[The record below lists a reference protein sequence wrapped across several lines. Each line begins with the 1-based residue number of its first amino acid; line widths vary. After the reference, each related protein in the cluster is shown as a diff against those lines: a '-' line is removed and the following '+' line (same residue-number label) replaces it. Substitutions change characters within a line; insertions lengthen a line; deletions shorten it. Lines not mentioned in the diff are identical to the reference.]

1 MNMDTIYAD
10 YSISM
15 SEFKKN
21 PSQVLRVAGENP
33 VAILNHSHA
42 KATVIQTATRELTAF
57 FKELNRTAEQLGIAE
72 RIALIAKRAYRK
84 MLPVLNPAA
93 GLKLLPTTG

>member
-21 PSQVLRVAGENP
+21 PSQVLRTAGEKP
-33 VAILNHSHA
+33 VAILNHNRPA
-42 KATVIQTATRELTAF
+42 FYMVTPKIFEMFVEALADRELI
-57 FKELNRTAEQLGIAE
+57 ELARLRLTQKDRSVEVDIDT
-72 RIALIAKRAYRK
+72 
-84 MLPVLNPAA
+84 V
-93 GLKLLPTTG
+93 

>member
-21 PSQVLRVAGENP
+21 PS
-33 VAILNHSHA
+33 SD
-42 KATVIQTATRELTAF
+42 
-57 FKELNRTAEQLGIAE
+57 
-72 RIALIAKRAYRK
+72 
-84 MLPVLNPAA
+84 A
-93 GLKLLPTTG
+93 GLLVK

>member
-21 PSQVLRVAGENP
+21 PSQVLRAAGEKP
-33 VAILNHSHA
+33 VAILNHNRPA
-42 KATVIQTATRELTAF
+42 FYMVTPKIFEMLIEALADRELT
-57 FKELNRTAEQLGIAE
+57 ELVRHRLTQKDGSVEVDIDT
-72 RIALIAKRAYRK
+72 
-84 MLPVLNPAA
+84 V
-93 GLKLLPTTG
+93 